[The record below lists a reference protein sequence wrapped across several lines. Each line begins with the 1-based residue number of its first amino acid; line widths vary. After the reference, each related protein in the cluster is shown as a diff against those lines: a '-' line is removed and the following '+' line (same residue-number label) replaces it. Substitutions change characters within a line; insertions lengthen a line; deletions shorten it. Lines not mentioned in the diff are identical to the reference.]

1 MKIIPVLS
9 LSLSILFL
17 SGCGGGGGNSK
28 PATNTSTVGSAPVSS
43 NAGVSSVAL
52 SSSSQ
57 PSSVVSSSVVSSSI
71 VSSSIVSSS
80 IVPSSSS
87 ASNASLYP
95 DYNINPL
102 PADNTGM
109 TSTATQIASHIKLGW
124 NIGNTLEAIGGETSW
139 GNPLVTNELIQTIK
153 ANGFDAVRI
162 PAAWDQYAN
171 QQTAKIDSLWLD
183 RVKQVITY
191 CMQNNLYVVLNI
203 HWDGGWLENN
213 VTPAKQSTNI
223 AKQKAF
229 WQQIATHLRDFDE
242 HLLFASANE
251 PNVETA
257 EQMALLN
264 QYHQTFVEAVRATG
278 GKNAHRVLIV
288 QGPGTDIERTNT
300 LWTRMPTDTIANK
313 LMAEVH
319 FYTPYNFALMQ
330 KDESW
335 GKQFYYW
342 GTGFHSTTDT
352 DRNPTWGEEATV
364 DQLFGMMKKQFVDNG
379 IPVILGEYAAMRRTN
394 LTGDS
399 LALHLASRAYYLKYV
414 TQQALAN
421 GLNPFYW
428 DAGGLDNFGS
438 GIFNRK
444 DNTVFDQ
451 QALNALLEGA
461 GKK

>member
-1 MKIIPVLS
+1 MKIIPLLS

-28 PATNTSTVGSAPVSS
+28 PATNTSTVGSAFASS
-43 NAGVSSVAL
+43 TGVSSAAL

-57 PSSVVSSSVVSSSI
+57 PSSSVPST
-71 VSSSIVSSS
+71 
-80 IVPSSSS
+80 SSSS
-87 ASNASLYP
+87 LNSSSSLSSISTTVGLYP
-95 DYNINPL
+95 DYNTNPL

-109 TSTATQIASHIKLGW
+109 TSTATQIADHIKLGW

-183 RVKQVITY
+183 RVKQVVTY
-191 CMQNNLYVVLNI
+191 CVQNNLYVVVNI

-213 VTPAKQSTNI
+213 VTPAKQTANI

-229 WQQIATHLRDFDE
+229 WQQIATHLRDVDE

-257 EQMALLN
+257 EQMAVLN
-264 QYHQTFVEAVRATG
+264 QYHQTFVDAVRATG

-300 LWTRMPTDTIANK
+300 LWTKMPIDTVANK

-352 DRNPTWGEEATV
+352 ERNPTWGEEATV
-364 DQLFGMMKKQFVDNG
+364 TQLFGLMKKQFVDKG